1 MRKGKKLADYL
12 DNKARELNIPDY
24 ELSKLIKPGTSG
36 SFIAQIKLGRAI
48 INERNSTLIAK
59 FFKKDPCEIMFMA
72 GRMPKE
78 ITEMILEDEILQKN
92 LLGELKRWKKVEE
105 KAK

>member
-12 DNKARELNIPDY
+12 DKKTRELNITDY

-36 SFIAQIKLGRAI
+36 SFIARIRLGRVT

-59 FFKKDPCEIMFMA
+59 FFKKDPCEIMFMS

-78 ITEMILEDEILQKN
+78 IEEMILKDEILQKN
-92 LLGELKRWKKVEE
+92 LIGELKRWKKVEE

>member
-1 MRKGKKLADYL
+1 MRKGKRLADYL
-12 DNKARELNIPDY
+12 DKKTLELNITDY

-36 SFIAQIKLGRAI
+36 SFIARIRLGRVI
-48 INERNSTLIAK
+48 INERNSILIAK

-72 GRMPKE
+72 GRIPKKIE
-78 ITEMILEDEILQKN
+78 EMILKDETLQKN
-92 LLGELKRWKKVEE
+92 LIGELKIWEKVEE